1 MAARAHPR
9 QLARLPIFRM
19 TSNAATPRFADEVRH
34 SARLAA
40 PLAAGHLSHGLV
52 GFVDTVVAGRH
63 GTTTLAAVAVG
74 TALFWLPMML
84 PMGTLMALPPSVSQL
99 DGARRRDQ
107 IGPLWR
113 QSLWLAVGLGVLLFA
128 LITVLPWMLAPMGI
142 APDIIPG
149 ATDFLHAIR
158 WGIPAF
164 TLYLCMRYLS
174 DGLHWSLPTMLIGF
188 GGLLLL
194 APAGYVLTNGL
205 FGLPAMG
212 AAGLG
217 WASAA
222 MFWAQLLA
230 FALYLRLAP
239 RFADLRLYAQ
249 WERPQ
254 WATIRGLLGRGL
266 PIGVTI
272 TMEGSLFIVTTL
284 LIGRLGDVSVAAHQ
298 VAINVATLCFMIPFG
313 VAEATTVR
321 VGHALGRGDRDGIRR
336 AYFAGLALVLGTQ
349 ALSAL
354 IMLFGNHAIVAMYT
368 GDAVVGAL
376 AASLLLYAA
385 LFQFP
390 DGVQV
395 LSAGAL
401 RGLNDTRVP
410 MWLAALAYWG
420 IGMPVGAG
428 LGLALGWGPKG
439 MWLGLTA
446 GLSVAAFLL
455 CRRFLRSSR
464 SVPIVQAAPAEA
476 GPSVTVTDAA

>member
-1 MAARAHPR
+1 
-9 QLARLPIFRM
+9 M
-19 TSNAATPRFADEVRH
+19 TSLVPAPRFADEVRR

-52 GFVDTVVAGRH
+52 GFVDAVVAGHH

-74 TALFWLPMML
+74 TALFWLPMMV

-99 DGARRRDQ
+99 DGAGRRDE
-107 IGPLWR
+107 IAPLWR
-113 QSLWLAVGLGVLLFA
+113 QSLWLAIGLGASLFA
-128 LITVLPWMLAPMGI
+128 LITVLPWMLGPMGI
-142 APDIIPG
+142 AADIVPG
-149 ATDFLHAIR
+149 ASDFLQAIR
-158 WGIPAF
+158 WGIPAL

-194 APAGYVLTNGL
+194 APAGYVLANGMY
-205 FGLPAMG
+205 GVPEMG

-222 MFWAQLLA
+222 MFWAQLFA
-230 FALYLRLAP
+230 FVAYLWWSP
-239 RFADLRLYAQ
+239 RFADLRLFARI
-249 WERPQ
+249 ERPQ
-254 WATIRGLLGRGL
+254 WPTIRGLLGRGL

-272 TMEGSLFIVTTL
+272 TMEGSLFIVTAL
-284 LIGRLGDVSVAAHQ
+284 LIGRLGEVPVAAHQ
-298 VAINVATLCFMIPFG
+298 IAINVASLCFMIPFG

-336 AYFAGLALVLGTQ
+336 AYFAGLVLVLGTQ

-354 IMLFGNHAIVAMYT
+354 VMLFGNHAIVGLYT
-368 GDAVVGAL
+368 GDVVVGTL

-395 LSAGAL
+395 LSSGAL

-428 LGLALGWGPKG
+428 LGLALDWGPKG

-464 SVPIVQAAPAEA
+464 EVPILDAA
-476 GPSVTVTDAA
+476 PSVTVTDAA

>member
-1 MAARAHPR
+1 M
-9 QLARLPIFRM
+9 
-19 TSNAATPRFADEVRH
+19 V
-34 SARLAA
+34 
-40 PLAAGHLSHGLV
+40 AGH
-52 GFVDTVVAGRH
+52 H

-74 TALFWLPMML
+74 TALFWLPMMV

-99 DGARRRDQ
+99 DGAGRRDE
-107 IGPLWR
+107 IAPLWR
-113 QSLWLAVGLGVLLFA
+113 QSLWLAIGLGALLFA
-128 LITVLPWMLAPMGI
+128 LITVLPWMLGPMGI
-142 APDIIPG
+142 AADIVPG
-149 ATDFLHAIR
+149 ASDFLQAIR
-158 WGIPAF
+158 WGIPAL

-194 APAGYVLTNGL
+194 APAGYVLANGMY
-205 FGLPAMG
+205 GVPEMG

-222 MFWAQLLA
+222 MFWAQLFA
-230 FALYLRLAP
+230 FVAYLWWSP
-239 RFADLRLYAQ
+239 RFADLRLFARI
-249 WERPQ
+249 ERPQ
-254 WATIRGLLGRGL
+254 WPTIRGLLGRGL

-272 TMEGSLFIVTTL
+272 TMEGSLFIVTAL
-284 LIGRLGDVSVAAHQ
+284 LIGRLGEVPVAAHQ
-298 VAINVATLCFMIPFG
+298 IAINVASLCFMIPFG

-336 AYFAGLALVLGTQ
+336 AYFAGLVLVLGTQ

-354 IMLFGNHAIVAMYT
+354 VMLFGNHAIVGLYT
-368 GDAVVGAL
+368 GDVVVGTL

-395 LSAGAL
+395 LSSGAL

-428 LGLALGWGPKG
+428 LGLALDWGPKG

-464 SVPIVQAAPAEA
+464 RVPISEPA
-476 GPSVTVTDAA
+476 PSVTVTDAA

>member
-1 MAARAHPR
+1 MS
-9 QLARLPIFRM
+9 
-19 TSNAATPRFADEVRH
+19 TTPRFADEVRR

-52 GFVDTVVAGRH
+52 GFVDAVVAGHH

-74 TALFWLPMML
+74 TALFWLPMMV

-99 DGARRRDQ
+99 DGAGRRDE
-107 IGPLWR
+107 IAPLWR
-113 QSLWLAVGLGVLLFA
+113 QSLWLAIGLGASLFA
-128 LITVLPWMLAPMGI
+128 LITVLPWMLGPMGI
-142 APDIIPG
+142 AADIVPG
-149 ATDFLHAIR
+149 ASDFLQAIR
-158 WGIPAF
+158 WGIPAL

-194 APAGYVLTNGL
+194 APAGYVLANGMY
-205 FGLPAMG
+205 GVPEMG

-222 MFWAQLLA
+222 MFWAQLFA
-230 FALYLRLAP
+230 FVAYLWWSP
-239 RFADLRLYAQ
+239 RFADLRLFARI
-249 WERPQ
+249 ERPQ
-254 WATIRGLLGRGL
+254 WPTIRGLLGRGL

-272 TMEGSLFIVTTL
+272 TMEGSLFIVTAL
-284 LIGRLGDVSVAAHQ
+284 LIGRLGEVPVAAHQ
-298 VAINVATLCFMIPFG
+298 IAINVASLCFMIPFG

-336 AYFAGLALVLGTQ
+336 AYFAGLVLVLGTQ

-354 IMLFGNHAIVAMYT
+354 VMLFGNHAIVGLYT
-368 GDAVVGAL
+368 GDVVVGTL

-395 LSAGAL
+395 LSSGAL

-428 LGLALGWGPKG
+428 LGLALDWGPKG

-464 SVPIVQAAPAEA
+464 RVPISEPAT
-476 GPSVTVTDAA
+476 SVTVTDAA

>member
-113 QSLWLAVGLGVLLFA
+113 QSLWLAVGLGALLFA

-336 AYFAGLALVLGTQ
+336 AYHTMAEIQFA
-349 ALSAL
+349 
-354 IMLFGNHAIVAMYT
+354 
-368 GDAVVGAL
+368 
-376 AASLLLYAA
+376 
-385 LFQFP
+385 
-390 DGVQV
+390 
-395 LSAGAL
+395 AGAKAVL
-401 RGLNDTRVP
+401 PQIGLLHCDKDP
-410 MWLAALAYWG
+410 L
-420 IGMPVGAG
+420 
-428 LGLALGWGPKG
+428 
-439 MWLGLTA
+439 
-446 GLSVAAFLL
+446 
-455 CRRFLRSSR
+455 
-464 SVPIVQAAPAEA
+464 
-476 GPSVTVTDAA
+476 

>member
-1 MAARAHPR
+1 
-9 QLARLPIFRM
+9 
-19 TSNAATPRFADEVRH
+19 
-34 SARLAA
+34 
-40 PLAAGHLSHGLV
+40 
-52 GFVDTVVAGRH
+52 
-63 GTTTLAAVAVG
+63 VG

-99 DGARRRDQ
+99 DGARRRGE

-113 QSLWLAVGLGVLLFA
+113 QSLWLALGLGALLFA
-128 LITVLPWMLAPMGI
+128 LVTVLPLMLGPMGI
-142 APDIIPG
+142 AADIIPG
-149 ATDFLHAIR
+149 ATGFLHAIR

-164 TLYLCMRYLS
+164 TVYLCMRYLS

-194 APAGYVLTNGL
+194 APGGYVLTNGL
-205 FGLPAMG
+205 FGLPEMG

-222 MFWAQLLA
+222 MFWGQLLA
-230 FALYLRLAP
+230 FALYLRLSP
-239 RFADLRLYAQ
+239 RFADLGLYAH

-272 TMEGSLFIVTTL
+272 TMEGSLFIVTAL
-284 LIGRLGDVSVAAHQ
+284 LIGRLGEVPVAAHQ
-298 VAINVATLCFMIPFG
+298 IAINVASLCFMIPFG

-354 IMLFGNHAIVAMYT
+354 VMLLGNHAIVGLYT

-428 LGLALGWGPKG
+428 LGLALGWGPRG

-446 GLSVAAFLL
+446 GLSVAAVLL
-455 CRRFLRSSR
+455 ARRFLRSSLR
-464 SVPIVQAAPAEA
+464 VPIVLQARIE
-476 GPSVTVTDAA
+476 GGSSVTVTDAA

>member
-1 MAARAHPR
+1 MS
-9 QLARLPIFRM
+9 
-19 TSNAATPRFADEVRH
+19 TTPRFADEVRR

-52 GFVDTVVAGRH
+52 GFVDAVVAGHH

-74 TALFWLPMML
+74 TALFWLPMMV

-99 DGARRRDQ
+99 DGAGRRDE
-107 IGPLWR
+107 IAPLWR
-113 QSLWLAVGLGVLLFA
+113 QSLWLAIGLGASLFA
-128 LITVLPWMLAPMGI
+128 LITVLPWMLGPMGI
-142 APDIIPG
+142 AADIVPG
-149 ATDFLHAIR
+149 ASDFLQAIR
-158 WGIPAF
+158 WGIPAL

-194 APAGYVLTNGL
+194 APAGYVLANGMY
-205 FGLPAMG
+205 GVPEMG

-222 MFWAQLLA
+222 MFWAQLFA
-230 FALYLRLAP
+230 FVAYLWWSP
-239 RFADLRLYAQ
+239 RFADLRLFARI
-249 WERPQ
+249 ERPQ
-254 WATIRGLLGRGL
+254 WPTIRGLLGRGL

-272 TMEGSLFIVTTL
+272 TMEGSLFIVTAL
-284 LIGRLGDVSVAAHQ
+284 LIGRLGEVPVAAHQ
-298 VAINVATLCFMIPFG
+298 IAINVASLCFMIPFG

-336 AYFAGLALVLGTQ
+336 AYFAGLVLVLGTQ

-354 IMLFGNHAIVAMYT
+354 VMLFGNHAIVGLYT
-368 GDAVVGAL
+368 GDVVVGTL

-395 LSAGAL
+395 LSSGAL

-446 GLSVAAFLL
+446 GLSVAAILL

-464 SVPIVQAAPAEA
+464 EVPILDAA
-476 GPSVTVTDAA
+476 PSVTVTDAA

>member
-1 MAARAHPR
+1 MHSPAKSP
-9 QLARLPIFRM
+9 
-19 TSNAATPRFADEVRH
+19 PRFVDEVRQ

-52 GFVDTVVAGRH
+52 GFVDTVVAGHH

-99 DGARRRDQ
+99 DGARRRGE

-113 QSLWLAVGLGVLLFA
+113 QSLWLALGLGALLFV
-128 LITVLPWMLAPMGI
+128 LITVLPLMLGPMGI
-142 APDIIPG
+142 AADIIPG

-205 FGLPAMG
+205 LGSPAMG

-222 MFWAQLLA
+222 MFWVQLLA
-230 FALYLRLAP
+230 FALYLRVSP
-239 RFADLRLYAQ
+239 RFADLRLYARF
-249 WERPQ
+249 ERPQ
-254 WATIRGLLGRGL
+254 WPVIRGLLGRGL

-272 TMEGSLFIVTTL
+272 TMEGSLFIVTAL
-284 LIGRLGDVSVAAHQ
+284 LIGRLGEVPVAAHQ
-298 VAINVATLCFMIPFG
+298 IAINVASLCFMIPFG

-336 AYFAGLALVLGTQ
+336 AYFAGLVLVLGTQ

-354 IMLFGNHAIVAMYT
+354 VMLLGNHAIVALYT
-368 GDAVVGAL
+368 GDLVVGAL

-395 LSAGAL
+395 LSSGAL

-428 LGLALGWGPKG
+428 LGLALGWGPRG

-455 CRRFLRSSR
+455 CRRFLRSSLR
-464 SVPIVQAAPAEA
+464 APIVQAL
-476 GPSVTVTDAA
+476 PSVTVTDAA

>member
-1 MAARAHPR
+1 MS
-9 QLARLPIFRM
+9 
-19 TSNAATPRFADEVRH
+19 TTPRFADEVRR

-52 GFVDTVVAGRH
+52 GFVDAVVAGHH

-74 TALFWLPMML
+74 TALFWLPMMV

-99 DGARRRDQ
+99 DGAGRRDE
-107 IGPLWR
+107 IAPLWR
-113 QSLWLAVGLGVLLFA
+113 QSLWLAIGLGASLFA
-128 LITVLPWMLAPMGI
+128 LITVLPWMLGPMGI
-142 APDIIPG
+142 AADIVPG
-149 ATDFLHAIR
+149 ASAFLHAIR
-158 WGIPAF
+158 WGIPAL

-194 APAGYVLTNGL
+194 APAGYVLANGMY
-205 FGLPAMG
+205 GVPEMG

-222 MFWAQLLA
+222 MFWAQLFA
-230 FALYLRLAP
+230 FVAYLRWSP
-239 RFADLRLYAQ
+239 RFADLRLFARI
-249 WERPQ
+249 ERPDV
-254 WATIRGLLGRGL
+254 ATIRDLLGRGL

-272 TMEGSLFIVTTL
+272 TMEGSLFIVTAL
-284 LIGRLGDVSVAAHQ
+284 LIGRLGEVPVAAHQ
-298 VAINVATLCFMIPFG
+298 IAINVASLCFMIPFG

-336 AYFAGLALVLGTQ
+336 AYFAGLVLVLGTQ

-354 IMLFGNHAIVAMYT
+354 VMLFGNHAIVGLYT
-368 GDAVVGAL
+368 GDVVVGTL

-395 LSAGAL
+395 LSSGAL

-428 LGLALGWGPKG
+428 LGLALDWGPKG

-464 SVPIVQAAPAEA
+464 RVPISEPA
-476 GPSVTVTDAA
+476 PSVTVTDAA

>member
-1 MAARAHPR
+1 MT
-9 QLARLPIFRM
+9 PI
-19 TSNAATPRFADEVRH
+19 ADTPRFADEVRH

-52 GFVDTVVAGRH
+52 GFVDAVVAGRH

-99 DGARRRDQ
+99 DGARRRDE

-113 QSLWLAVGLGVLLFA
+113 QSLWLAIGLGALLFA
-128 LITVLPWMLAPMGI
+128 LITALPLMLGPMGI
-142 APDIIPG
+142 AADIIPG

-205 FGLPAMG
+205 LGLPEMG

-230 FALYLRLAP
+230 FALYLHLSP
-239 RFADLRLYAQ
+239 RFADLRLYAHF
-249 WERPQ
+249 ERPH
-254 WATIRGLLGRGL
+254 WPTIRGLLGRGL

-272 TMEGSLFIVTTL
+272 TMEGSLFIVTAL
-284 LIGRLGDVSVAAHQ
+284 LIGRLGEVPVAAHQ
-298 VAINVATLCFMIPFG
+298 IAINVASLCFMIPFG

-354 IMLFGNHAIVAMYT
+354 VMLAGNHAIVGLYT

-401 RGLNDTRVP
+401 RGLDDTRVP

-428 LGLALGWGPKG
+428 LGLALGWGPRG

-455 CRRFLRSSR
+455 CRRFLRSSLR
-464 SVPIVQAAPAEA
+464 VPIVQQAPVE
-476 GPSVTVTDAA
+476 GGHRSP

>member
-1 MAARAHPR
+1 MS
-9 QLARLPIFRM
+9 PI
-19 TSNAATPRFADEVRH
+19 ADTPRFADEVRR

-52 GFVDTVVAGRH
+52 GFVDAVVAGHH

-74 TALFWLPMML
+74 TARVWLPMMV
-84 PMGTLMALPPSVSQL
+84 PMGTLMALPPSFSQL
-99 DGARRRDQ
+99 DGAGRRDE
-107 IGPLWR
+107 IAPLWR
-113 QSLWLAVGLGVLLFA
+113 QSLWLAIGLGALLFA
-128 LITVLPWMLAPMGI
+128 LITVLPWMLGPMGI
-142 APDIIPG
+142 AADIVPG
-149 ATDFLHAIR
+149 ASDFLQAIR
-158 WGIPAF
+158 WGIPAL

-194 APAGYVLTNGL
+194 APAGYVLANGMY
-205 FGLPAMG
+205 GVPEMG

-222 MFWAQLLA
+222 MFWAQLFA
-230 FALYLRLAP
+230 FVAYLWWSP
-239 RFADLRLYAQ
+239 RFADLRLFARI
-249 WERPQ
+249 ERPQ
-254 WATIRGLLGRGL
+254 WPTIRGLLGRGL

-272 TMEGSLFIVTTL
+272 TMEGSLFIVTAL
-284 LIGRLGDVSVAAHQ
+284 LIGRLGEVPVAAHQ
-298 VAINVATLCFMIPFG
+298 IAINVASLCFMIPFG

-336 AYFAGLALVLGTQ
+336 AYFAGLVLVLGTQ

-354 IMLFGNHAIVAMYT
+354 VMLFGNHAIVGLYT
-368 GDAVVGAL
+368 GDVVVGTL

-395 LSAGAL
+395 LSSGAL

-428 LGLALGWGPKG
+428 LGLALDWGPKG

-464 SVPIVQAAPAEA
+464 RVPISEPA
-476 GPSVTVTDAA
+476 PSVTVTDAA

>member
-1 MAARAHPR
+1 
-9 QLARLPIFRM
+9 M
-19 TSNAATPRFADEVRH
+19 TSNTPPTRFLDEVRT

-52 GFVDTVVAGRH
+52 GFVDTVLAGQH

-99 DGARRRDQ
+99 DGAQRRDA

-113 QSLWLAVGLGVLLFA
+113 QSLWLGLALGVLLFA
-128 LITVLPWMLAPMGI
+128 LMTVLPWLLGPMGI
-142 APDIIPG
+142 SAAIIPG
-149 ATDFLHAIR
+149 AIEFLHAIR

-188 GGLLLL
+188 GGLFFL
-194 APAGYVLTNGL
+194 APVGYVLTNGL

-222 MFWAQLLA
+222 MFWVQLLA
-230 FALYLRLAP
+230 FALYLHVSP
-239 RFADLRLYAQ
+239 RFADLRLYARL
-249 WERPQ
+249 ERPQ
-254 WATIRGLLGRGL
+254 WPVIRDLLTRGL

-272 TMEGSLFIVTTL
+272 TMEGGLFIVTTL
-284 LIGRLGDVSVAAHQ
+284 LIGRLGEVPVAAHQ
-298 VAINVATLCFMIPFG
+298 IAINVATLCFMIPFG

-321 VGHALGRGDRDGIRR
+321 VGHALGRGDRNGIRR

-349 ALSAL
+349 AVSAL
-354 IMLFGNHAIVAMYT
+354 IMLFGNHAIVGLYT
-368 GDAVVGAL
+368 ADAVVGAL

-390 DGVQV
+390 DGIQV

-446 GLSVAAFLL
+446 GLAVAAFLL
-455 CRRFLRSSR
+455 SRRFLRSSR
-464 SVPIVQAAPAEA
+464 SVPIVQDVP
-476 GPSVTVTDAA
+476 GLP

>member
-1 MAARAHPR
+1 MS
-9 QLARLPIFRM
+9 
-19 TSNAATPRFADEVRH
+19 TTPRFADEVRR

-52 GFVDTVVAGRH
+52 GFVDAVVAGHH

-74 TALFWLPMML
+74 TALFWLPMMV

-99 DGARRRDQ
+99 DGAGRRDE
-107 IGPLWR
+107 IAPLWR
-113 QSLWLAVGLGVLLFA
+113 QSLWLAIGLGASLFA
-128 LITVLPWMLAPMGI
+128 LITVLPWMLGPMGI
-142 APDIIPG
+142 AADIVPG
-149 ATDFLHAIR
+149 ASDFLQAIR
-158 WGIPAF
+158 WGIPAL

-194 APAGYVLTNGL
+194 APAGYVLANGMY
-205 FGLPAMG
+205 GVPEMG

-222 MFWAQLLA
+222 MFWAQLFA
-230 FALYLRLAP
+230 FVAYLWWSP
-239 RFADLRLYAQ
+239 RFADLRLFARI
-249 WERPQ
+249 ERPDV
-254 WATIRGLLGRGL
+254 ATIRDLLGRGL

-272 TMEGSLFIVTTL
+272 TMEGSLFIVTAL
-284 LIGRLGDVSVAAHQ
+284 LIGRLGEVPVAAHQ
-298 VAINVATLCFMIPFG
+298 IAINVASLCFMIPFG

-336 AYFAGLALVLGTQ
+336 AYFAGLVLVLGTQ

-354 IMLFGNHAIVAMYT
+354 VMLFGNHAIVGLYT
-368 GDAVVGAL
+368 GDVVVGTL

-395 LSAGAL
+395 LSSGAL

-446 GLSVAAFLL
+446 GLAVAAFLL

-464 SVPIVQAAPAEA
+464 EVPILDAA
-476 GPSVTVTDAA
+476 PSVTVTDAA

>member
-1 MAARAHPR
+1 MS
-9 QLARLPIFRM
+9 
-19 TSNAATPRFADEVRH
+19 TNPRFADEVRR

-52 GFVDTVVAGRH
+52 GFVDAVVAGHH

-74 TALFWLPMML
+74 TALFWLPMMV

-99 DGARRRDQ
+99 DGAGRRDE
-107 IGPLWR
+107 IAPLWR
-113 QSLWLAVGLGVLLFA
+113 QSLWLAIGLGASLFA
-128 LITVLPWMLAPMGI
+128 LITVLPWMLGPMGI
-142 APDIIPG
+142 AADIVPG
-149 ATDFLHAIR
+149 ASDFLQAIR
-158 WGIPAF
+158 WGIPAL

-194 APAGYVLTNGL
+194 APAGYVLANGMY
-205 FGLPAMG
+205 GVPEMG

-222 MFWAQLLA
+222 MFWAQLFA
-230 FALYLRLAP
+230 FVAYLWWSP
-239 RFADLRLYAQ
+239 RFADLRLFARI
-249 WERPQ
+249 ERPQ
-254 WATIRGLLGRGL
+254 WPTTRGLLGRGL

-272 TMEGSLFIVTTL
+272 TMEGSLFIVTAL
-284 LIGRLGDVSVAAHQ
+284 LIGRLGEVPVAAHQ
-298 VAINVATLCFMIPFG
+298 IAINVASLCFMIPFG

-336 AYFAGLALVLGTQ
+336 AYFAGLVLVLGTQ

-354 IMLFGNHAIVAMYT
+354 VMLFGNHAIVGLYT
-368 GDAVVGAL
+368 GDVVVGTL

-395 LSAGAL
+395 LSSGAL

-428 LGLALGWGPKG
+428 LGLALDWGPKG

-464 SVPIVQAAPAEA
+464 RVPISEPA
-476 GPSVTVTDAA
+476 PSVTVTDAA

>member
-1 MAARAHPR
+1 MT
-9 QLARLPIFRM
+9 PI
-19 TSNAATPRFADEVRH
+19 ADTPRFADEVRH

-52 GFVDTVVAGRH
+52 GFVDAVVAGRH

-99 DGARRRDQ
+99 DGARRRDE

-113 QSLWLAVGLGVLLFA
+113 QSLWLAIGLGALLFA
-128 LITVLPWMLAPMGI
+128 LITALPLMLGPMGI
-142 APDIIPG
+142 AADIIPG
-149 ATDFLHAIR
+149 ASDFLHAIR

-205 FGLPAMG
+205 LGLPEMG

-230 FALYLRLAP
+230 FALYLHLSP
-239 RFADLRLYAQ
+239 RFADLRLYAHF
-249 WERPQ
+249 ERPH
-254 WATIRGLLGRGL
+254 WPTIRGLLGRGL

-272 TMEGSLFIVTTL
+272 TMEGSLFIVTAL
-284 LIGRLGDVSVAAHQ
+284 LIGRLGEVPVAAHQ
-298 VAINVATLCFMIPFG
+298 IAINVASLCFMIPFG

-354 IMLFGNHAIVAMYT
+354 VMLAGNHAIVGLYT

-401 RGLNDTRVP
+401 RGLDDTRVP

-428 LGLALGWGPKG
+428 LGLALGWGPRG

-455 CRRFLRSSR
+455 CRRFLRSSLR
-464 SVPIVQAAPAEA
+464 VPIVQQAPVE
-476 GPSVTVTDAA
+476 GGHRSP